1 MLSKKL
7 IDAINEQINYE
18 LASGYL
24 YLSMAAYAVDKNYT
38 GSALF
43 LKKQAHEETEHAL
56 KFIHFMEEMNARV
69 VLKGISD
76 PQVEFEGFKDLFEK
90 SLKHEKSVTARI
102 YKMMDVAREEGQ
114 YAATNLLRWFID
126 EQVEEESQL
135 AAILGRLSLTDN
147 SPIAIMMMD
156 EKLGSR

>member
-76 PQVEFEGFKDLFEK
+76 PQVEFEGFKDHFRK
-90 SLKHEKSVTARI
+90 IISS
-102 YKMMDVAREEGQ
+102 
-114 YAATNLLRWFID
+114 
-126 EQVEEESQL
+126 
-135 AAILGRLSLTDN
+135 
-147 SPIAIMMMD
+147 
-156 EKLGSR
+156 

>member
-38 GSALF
+38 GAASF

-56 KFIHFMEEMNARV
+56 KFVHFMEEMNARV

-90 SLKHEKSVTARI
+90 ITETRKISDSSHLQDDGRRSRRRSVCGNQSV
-102 YKMMDVAREEGQ
+102 KMVHR
-114 YAATNLLRWFID
+114 
-126 EQVEEESQL
+126 
-135 AAILGRLSLTDN
+135 
-147 SPIAIMMMD
+147 
-156 EKLGSR
+156 